1 MRNLNGFLNKTLLIF
16 SIPFLLLSLF
26 FKTNTLAQTDI
37 SASSSFYHIWDGESL
52 DTTIYLVLS
61 TQSSSTVIT
70 YYTVTIPQAD
80 ITPKI
85 FSINR
90 NKELEPTIHRTKDDT
105 SLVIDLEQT
114 PIYPDRPLTLKITYT
129 TKLTEETPSLLS
141 SVVDT
146 QTKDFFFTYP
156 TSKGDVSWSSSPV
169 IKTERK
175 GDSTQI
181 QTETPNGNFVK
192 VTFGSDI
199 VYKFVISKTITN
211 LENDIRVSEILLP
224 VNNNY
229 QNILIDKITPLPDK
243 AYKDID
249 NNYIL
254 QYSVAPQSNLSITVD
269 GYIFMK
275 SSTNPFEIQPNIE
288 NISLWEINNAS
299 LTRHINRY
307 LKSNGMEISDTFSD
321 IKELKTTEERALLYQ
336 NLYRYVIENL
346 QPNIQSV
353 GSLSGSDRLG
363 GQEVLVNQNLST
375 SEDYI
380 DSIVSL
386 YRYFKIPARFVIGYI
401 TGISNYDSN
410 GIYHYWAE
418 YYDSD
423 KKNWVIVEPFFEDY
437 SKTSLYGK
445 DMKEHVTLIYRY
457 SNPYTPKLNFFSE
470 EDFKIEL
477 VKDIPEVKN
486 SIKLDV
492 ILQPYKISDPYL
504 VGYISIKNTGNTVL
518 DSFNIT
524 ESNPDLTKYIDYIEN
539 NSQIILLPDQTYNIK
554 FNIPY
559 KDIKESLSAV
569 VKALSGTQE
578 LEDTRIEKDIQI
590 LKEQSNLKI
599 FSKLI
604 SILIYILFSIPIYFL
619 SKRVKLKNG

>member
-1 MRNLNGFLNKTLLIF
+1 
-16 SIPFLLLSLF
+16 
-26 FKTNTLAQTDI
+26 
-37 SASSSFYHIWDGESL
+37 
-52 DTTIYLVLS
+52 
-61 TQSSSTVIT
+61 
-70 YYTVTIPQAD
+70 
-80 ITPKI
+80 
-85 FSINR
+85 
-90 NKELEPTIHRTKDDT
+90 
-105 SLVIDLEQT
+105 
-114 PIYPDRPLTLKITYT
+114 
-129 TKLTEETPSLLS
+129 
-141 SVVDT
+141 
-146 QTKDFFFTYP
+146 
-156 TSKGDVSWSSSPV
+156 
-169 IKTERK
+169 
-175 GDSTQI
+175 
-181 QTETPNGNFVK
+181 
-192 VTFGSDI
+192 
-199 VYKFVISKTITN
+199 
-211 LENDIRVSEILLP
+211 
-224 VNNNY
+224 
-229 QNILIDKITPLPDK
+229 
-243 AYKDID
+243 
-249 NNYIL
+249 
-254 QYSVAPQSNLSITVD
+254 
-269 GYIFMK
+269 MK

-569 VKALSGTQE
+569 VKALSGTQQ

>member
-26 FKTNTLAQTDI
+26 FETNTLAQTDI

>member
-1 MRNLNGFLNKTLLIF
+1 LIF

>member
-229 QNILIDKITPLPDK
+229 QNILIDKISPLPDK

-539 NSQIILLPDQTYNIK
+539 NSQMILLPDQTYNIK

-569 VKALSGTQE
+569 VKALSGTQQ

>member
-569 VKALSGTQE
+569 VKALSGTQQ

>member
-1 MRNLNGFLNKTLLIF
+1 MNKTLLIF

-569 VKALSGTQE
+569 VKALSGTQQ